1 MSTAAEPSTLPK
13 FNPSGDGR
21 VDGIKMAT
29 EHVFAYLREH
39 FPNNRERALAIT
51 NYEQACMW
59 AVKSLFTDEGQG
71 Y

>member
-1 MSTAAEPSTLPK
+1 MSDTTAVNTQPQ
-13 FNPSGDGR
+13 FNPSGDIR
-21 VDGIKMAT
+21 VDGIKAAT
-29 EHVFAYLREH
+29 ENIFAYLRQN